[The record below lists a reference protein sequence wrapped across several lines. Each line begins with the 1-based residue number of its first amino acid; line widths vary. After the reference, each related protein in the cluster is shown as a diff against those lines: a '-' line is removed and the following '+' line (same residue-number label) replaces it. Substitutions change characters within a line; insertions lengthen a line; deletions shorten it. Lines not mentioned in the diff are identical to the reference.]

1 MHINNDPTS
10 ELQKHEI
17 KSRFQSYESRK
28 AKYLTN
34 NAEFLRSQVQPG
46 YTPSYVSDGA
56 YIAPEVAVEQKDTG
70 WHVWFVNLDQAQ
82 DALTA
87 TVTVTREGSDDT
99 VLTSSDL
106 NGDQPVTD
114 FLSDVV
120 SGFGDASPLTV
131 AKHCDTC
138 ILITTSDDSV
148 ITGVTASIN

>member
-1 MHINNDPTS
+1 MHTDNDPTS

-17 KSRFQSYESRK
+17 KSRFQSYEARK
-28 AKYLTN
+28 AKYIAN
-34 NAEFLRSQVQPG
+34 NAEFLRSQIQPG

-56 YIAPEVAVEQKDTG
+56 YIAPEVAVEQKETG

-82 DALTA
+82 AALST
-87 TVTVTREGSDDT
+87 TVTVSREGFDDT
-99 VLTSSDL
+99 VLTASGL
-106 NGDQPVTD
+106 NGSQTVTN

-120 SGFGDASPLTV
+120 TGFGAAPPVTV

-138 ILITTSDDSV
+138 ILITTNDDSV